1 MRTRLFTAAPIRP
14 ERNVKARAILD
25 TPERQNAAL
34 ALQDIIINSPVPR
47 HAVMEISSRNVVEG
61 TARAPHRA
69 MYKAMS
75 LTDDDIAK
83 PFVGVCHT
91 GNEATPCNIH
101 LPRLAIKAK
110 QGVADAGATPR
121 EFSTIAV
128 SDGIAMGHE
137 GMKSSL
143 VSREVIAD
151 SIELMVRAH
160 QYDALVGIAGCD
172 KSLPGTMMAMAR
184 LNIPSV
190 FVYGGTI
197 MPGVLA
203 DGRELTIVDVY
214 EAVGAY
220 DSGNIS
226 LEQLKDIEDTACPN
240 AGSCGGMFTANT
252 MASISEAIG
261 LALPGSASPPAE
273 DARRE
278 EMAYQTGAACA
289 RLLLES
295 GTRPRDILTFEAF
308 ENAIAMLNAVGG
320 STNGILHLLALSR
333 EVGVNLTYDDFE
345 RVRKRT
351 PHITDMKP
359 GGNYVMN
366 SLDRIGGI
374 PRVMAKLLDAGLLN
388 GDCITVTGRTIS
400 ENLGSENTR
409 VWLSQAPG
417 ATSTGVASPAAAASP
432 PTSPATPPTA
442 TASTTFA
449 ASQDHPAKKGAD
461 VPPDHAP
468 GILRGVEN
476 PIHRTGTALILK
488 GTLAPDGAVIK
499 TAGVEMS
506 SFEGRARVFDR
517 EEEAFEAVSQ
527 GKIVPGDVVVIR
539 YEGPKG
545 GPGMRE
551 MLATTAA
558 LVGQGLGRQVA
569 MVTDGRFSGGTR
581 GFMVGH
587 VAPEAYVGGPIALV
601 EDGDAIRIDTD
612 SNSIDIVVPDREM
625 DARRARWQR
634 PPPNYEDGALAKFAS
649 LVGSASEGAVTRPVL
664 P

>member
-1 MRTRLFTAAPIRP
+1 
-14 ERNVKARAILD
+14 
-25 TPERQNAAL
+25 
-34 ALQDIIINSPVPR
+34 
-47 HAVMEISSRNVVEG
+47 MEISSRNVVEG
-61 TARAPHRA
+61 TARSPHRA
-69 MYKAMS
+69 MYKAMG
-75 LTDDDIAK
+75 LNDDDLSKQFI
-83 PFVGVCHT
+83 GVCHT

-101 LPRLAIKAK
+101 LPQLALEAK
-110 QGVADAGATPR
+110 RGVSDTGATPR

-197 MPGVLA
+197 KPGML
-203 DGRELTIVDVY
+203 DGKELTVVDVY

-220 DSGNIS
+220 DAGKLS
-226 LEQLKDIEDTACPN
+226 LEDLKNIENVACPN

-273 DARRE
+273 DDRRNT
-278 EMAYQTGAACA
+278 MVYDSGVACA
-289 RLLLES
+289 KLLEMNI
-295 GTRPRDILTFEAF
+295 RPKEILTFEAF
-308 ENAIAMLNAVGG
+308 ENAIMMLNSVGG
-320 STNGILHLLALSR
+320 STNGILHLLALAN
-333 EVGVNLTYDDFE
+333 EVNIDLTYDDFE
-345 RVRKRT
+345 RIRKKT
-351 PHITDMKP
+351 PHLADMKP
-359 GGNYVMN
+359 GGNYVME

-374 PRVMAKLLDAGLLN
+374 PFVLKKLLEKGLLN
-388 GDCITVTGRTIS
+388 ENCITVTGKTIK
-400 ENLGSENTR
+400 ENLNSITLPNAEQNIVR
-409 VWLSQAPG
+409 S
-417 ATSTGVASPAAAASP
+417 
-432 PTSPATPPTA
+432 
-442 TASTTFA
+442 
-449 ASQDHPAKKGAD
+449 
-461 VPPDHAP
+461 
-468 GILRGVEN
+468 IEN
-476 PIHRTGTALILK
+476 PIHEVGTAVVLK
-488 GTLAPDGAVIK
+488 GTLAPEGAVIK
-499 TAGVEMS
+499 TAGVEMTK
-506 SFEGRARVFDR
+506 FTGNAKVYDR
-517 EEEAFEAVSQ
+517 EELAFDAVSK
-527 GKIVPGDVVVIR
+527 GGIDEGDVVVIR

-558 LVGQGLGRQVA
+558 LVGQGLGKKVA

-601 EDGDAIRIDTD
+601 KNGDKITIDTET
-612 SNSIDIVVPDREM
+612 NIIDLHVSSEELENRKKEWKKPT
-625 DARRARWQR
+625 
-634 PPPNYEDGALAKFAS
+634 PNYSSGALAKFAT
-649 LVGSASEGAVTRPVL
+649 LVGSAANGAVTYANP
-664 P
+664 